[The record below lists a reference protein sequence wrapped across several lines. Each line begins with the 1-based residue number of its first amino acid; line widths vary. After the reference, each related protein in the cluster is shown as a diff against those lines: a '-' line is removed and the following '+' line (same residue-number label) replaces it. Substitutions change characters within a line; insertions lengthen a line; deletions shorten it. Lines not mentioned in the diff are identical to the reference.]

1 LSEARRSAHAAGL
14 TVFALVFDEPQA
26 GLRSDALAEVLGR
39 AGADRLLVCEG
50 TGLGA
55 PPLDVTHGRALFTA
69 AERVPPIVVLFPAGG
84 PGEELGPPLAVRL
97 GAAYATAVDFRVSEE
112 AGPLADGVGRIIL
125 RRWRADRSGYREL
138 DPVEIERPVVA
149 LLGAHGTPRE
159 EGTPDIDV
167 EVIACAPAPEVP
179 VVEVGSEPDDLEAVV
194 QARALV
200 FLSPGIAPEVAD
212 RLRAAAPAGVVI
224 ADGATSPRAL
234 AAASPEFLLEVGSAG
249 GSLEF
254 GVSPRAR
261 LGLVQLGGEGAPAAP
276 APTRGHDLVWHPS
289 GADPWAELAAALRTV
304 P

>member
-1 LSEARRSAHAAGL
+1 M
-14 TVFALVFDEPQA
+14 FALVFDEPQG
-26 GLRSDALAEVLGR
+26 GLRSDALAGVLGR
-39 AGADRLLVCEG
+39 AGADRILVCEG
-50 TGLGA
+50 AGLGG

-97 GAAYATAVDFRVSEE
+97 GAAYARAVDFRVCEE

-138 DPVEIERPVVA
+138 DPVEIERPIVA
-149 LLGAHGTPRE
+149 LLGARGAPRE

-167 EVIACAPAPEVP
+167 EVIACAAAPEVP
-179 VVEVGSEPDDLEAVV
+179 VVEIDSEPDDLETVV

-200 FLSPGIAPEVAD
+200 FLSRLVKPEVAQ

-224 ADGATSPRAL
+224 ADVATSPRAL
-234 AAASPEFLLEVGSAG
+234 AAASPEFLLDIGGAG
-249 GSLEF
+249 GQLDF

-261 LGLVQLGGEGAPAAP
+261 LGLVTIEGEGTTVASD
-276 APTRGHDLVWHPS
+276 PTRRVHDLVWDAS
-289 GADPWAELAAALRTV
+289 GADPWTELAAALRTV
-304 P
+304 S

>member
-1 LSEARRSAHAAGL
+1 L
-14 TVFALVFDEPQA
+14 TVFALVFDEPQV
-26 GLRSDALAEVLGR
+26 GLRSDTLAEVLGR
-39 AGADRLLVCEG
+39 AGADRILVCEG
-50 TGLGA
+50 SGLGA

-69 AERVPPIVVLFPAGG
+69 TERVPPIVVLFPAGG

-125 RRWRADRSGYREL
+125 RRWRADRCGYREL

-194 QARALV
+194 HARALIY
-200 FLSPGIAPEVAD
+200 LSPGIAPDIAD

-224 ADGATSPRAL
+224 ADSTTSPRAL
-234 AAASPEFLLEVGSAG
+234 AAASPEFLLDVGGAG
-249 GSLEF
+249 ARLQLGI
-254 GVSPRAR
+254 SPRAR
-261 LGLVQLGGEGAPAAP
+261 LGLVQLAGEDTSAAGE
-276 APTRGHDLVWHPS
+276 PTRRGHDLVWHPN
-289 GADPWAELAAALRTV
+289 GADPWTELAAALRTV

>member
-1 LSEARRSAHAAGL
+1 
-14 TVFALVFDEPQA
+14 VFALVFDEPQGA
-26 GLRSDALAEVLGR
+26 LRSDALASALGR
-39 AGADRLLVCEG
+39 AGADRVLVCEG
-50 TGLGA
+50 AGLGA

-97 GAAYATAVDFRVSEE
+97 GAAYARAVDFRVSEE
-112 AGPLADGVGRIIL
+112 AGPLADGVGRITL

-138 DPVEIERPVVA
+138 DPVEIERPIVA

-159 EGTPDIDV
+159 DGTPDIDV
-167 EVIACAPAPEVP
+167 EVIACAAAPEVP
-179 VVEVGSEPDDLEAVV
+179 VVELGSEPDDLEAVV

-200 FLSPGIAPEVAD
+200 FLGPAVAPAVAE

-234 AAASPEFLLEVGSAG
+234 AAASPEFLLDIG
-249 GSLEF
+249 GTGRQLDV

-261 LGLVQLGGEGAPAAP
+261 LGLVALEGEATSDASDPA
-276 APTRGHDLVWHPS
+276 RRVHDLVWAPS
-289 GADPWAELAAALRTV
+289 GSDPWTELAAALRTV
-304 P
+304 S